1 LPLRPELESVPAVE
15 LRPPPRVV
23 TEPFPQRMGGTELLR
38 PLIDR
43 GPPPRQASRPQ
54 PINKDTFAIPAG
66 GGFVRSLDL
75 DHVLTFPLFGATSRL
90 NLDDW
95 GELNVRVGF
104 AIASGVAGI
113 PDRRPPHIEVLV
125 RWRPILVFG
134 RRVQEPEQRLEGDP
148 VERCVFLESQLVV
161 PIPPREP
168 VIAIDLGCDFSSR
181 RENSERRRGD
191 RCQGSRA
198 GRDSVRRS
206 WREPTASRG
215 EISRSPRPIALPKGH
230 PAA

>member
-161 PIPPREP
+161 DRKSTRLNSSHVATSYAVFCLQKKTRCGPRGRSLPSVDRRSPPAETS
-168 VIAIDLGCDFSSR
+168 A
-181 RENSERRRGD
+181 
-191 RCQGSRA
+191 SRA
-198 GRDSVRRS
+198 QAH
-206 WREPTASRG
+206 TAT
-215 EISRSPRPIALPKGH
+215 
-230 PAA
+230 